1 MNAINWFTQG
11 GPVLWIILVCG
22 LAAVL
27 VFLERMLHLRRA
39 AISHRDFLQGVCNVL
54 DRGNPDEAVQICEE
68 APGPVPALIRAAILH
83 RHEPRHTLAE
93 AIGNVGR
100 AEIARL
106 ERRVS
111 MVATI
116 GQIAPLLGLLGTVF
130 GILETVVVLRDQQPL
145 IDAVRV
151 TDGLLR
157 ALITT
162 AAGLIVAVPCFV
174 MHNLLLVQIDR
185 LVLDMESA
193 ETEII
198 AHLTS
203 RHIAEKK
210 LL

>member
-1 MNAINWFTQG
+1 M
-11 GPVLWIILVCG
+11 
-22 LAAVL
+22 
-27 VFLERMLHLRRA
+27 
-39 AISHRDFLQGVCNVL
+39 
-54 DRGNPDEAVQICEE
+54 
-68 APGPVPALIRAAILH
+68 
-83 RHEPRHTLAE
+83 
-93 AIGNVGR
+93 
-100 AEIARL
+100 
-106 ERRVS
+106 
-111 MVATI
+111 
-116 GQIAPLLGLLGTVF
+116 
-130 GILETVVVLRDQQPL
+130 VLRDQQPL

-203 RHIAEKK
+203 RHVAEKK
-210 LL
+210 SP